1 MRSYGLVG
9 YPLSHSFS
17 RGFFTEKF
25 ARENKQEEYLN
36 FEIPEIGFLPGIIER
51 HSGLAGLNITIP
63 FKEKV
68 VPLMNTLDS
77 VSSQIKAVNTVRIN
91 RRAGKILL
99 EGFNTDVYGFTQSIS
114 PLLKSWHKGALVLGT
129 GGASKAVTFA
139 LQKLGIQ
146 TLLVSRDPLNTKV
159 VSYGDIDR
167 EMIMKYTVIVNT
179 TPLGTFP
186 APEASPELPYH
197 FLTSVHLLFDLV
209 YNPPETKFLALG
221 RAQGA
226 TVKNGY
232 EMLLLQALKS
242 YEIWNSP
249 EKTEA

>member
-25 ARENKQEEYLN
+25 ARENSQEEYLN
-36 FEIPEIGFLPGIIER
+36 FEIPEIGLLSGIIES

-63 FKEKV
+63 YKEKV
-68 VPLMNTLDS
+68 VPLMDTLDP
-77 VSSQIKAVNTVRIN
+77 VSSQIKAVNTVRIA
-91 RRAGKILL
+91 RGTGKILL

-129 GGASKAVTFA
+129 GGASKAVTLA
-139 LQKLGIQ
+139 LQNLGIQ
-146 TLLVSRDPLNTKV
+146 TLLVSRNPINREV
-159 VSYGDIDR
+159 ISYSDIDR
-167 EMIMKYTVIVNT
+167 VMIMEYTVIVNT

-186 APEASPELPYH
+186 VPEVSPELPYH
-197 FLTSVHLLFDLV
+197 FLAARHLLFDLV

-221 RAQGA
+221 RARGA

-242 YEIWNSP
+242 YEIWNTP
-249 EKTEA
+249 QKM